1 MNQLMRFFFRFEFL
15 NKTSKIINQHFFKM
29 IIFNI
34 VITKTADGRAF
45 LKAASTLHSHTG
57 NYVCVHIIRCTIKT
71 PNTLPSHNCFIDMQ
85 IVGIQL
91 DLANKLQF
99 ISLNGSLPLL

>member
-1 MNQLMRFFFRFEFL
+1 MV
-15 NKTSKIINQHFFKM
+15 

-34 VITKTADGRAF
+34 VITKTADGMAF
-45 LKAASTLHSHTG
+45 LKRGIHSHTG
-57 NYVCVHIIRCTIKT
+57 NYVCVYIIRCTIKT
-71 PNTLPSHNCFIDMQ
+71 QNTLPSQNCFIDMQ

-99 ISLNGSLPLL
+99 ISLNKSLPPL